1 MPKDRGVLVGR
12 TAEIAALDPFAGSQA
27 LLLLRGS
34 AGIGKTAVLRELGR
48 MWRDRGITVLA
59 VPVGDALG
67 WDLFC
72 AQPVI
77 DVIRQSYDELAGARA
92 LSALAAVDR
101 LCDEEC
107 CSSARSR
114 AVLFTELVR
123 LYAQL
128 RANGPVAVLVDDVHT
143 APNAVLAVA
152 AAYRAGCT
160 VVATCREDSTNEPAA
175 LSSLAD
181 RVLDLRPLAPTDID
195 LLLNQTARGTL
206 DEAVAPAVRAAL
218 GPLAGNAGTVLATF
232 DLLEQENR
240 LAEVLGHLCLG
251 DPTPETIAL
260 PPDHDLVGRVADAGE
275 IGDRLVS
282 LVARANRFTIDDLL
296 YFADAFGYDLSAC
309 GTVVDWFSSVGVLA
323 HDEEGVLTVPCKA
336 LVITLDRNRPAGE
349 AEQLHAVIA
358 THLLR
363 DGTAESQVLADHV
376 ALAGAALA
384 PDPSLVPML
393 DREAKRALRSC
404 PALAAR
410 WYRAALRHCPSG
422 SVDRDRLM
430 TTVLHLLVRVGDY
443 RYLGEVV
450 EEVVRGGV
458 EDRFRHELSASAA
471 LAAVHTGR
479 PVALEVYDALA
490 RDAHSRAPLEF
501 AARWF
506 RGRTPVR
513 ASDLVAAFAGFR
525 VDHLFGAEA
534 SREEAIACAGDQ
546 YDVGTLFK
554 LVLDAGY
561 GEPATGPLAIYGR
574 LVRNYINGA
583 WAEVVTD
590 ARRLELTGPW
600 HTALHHVSRLLAAEV
615 MSSFGDF
622 ERAQQWLGL
631 VGENG
636 PFPAMRAWVG
646 IGIAYRSGEWDAAME
661 QGWAV
666 YEQICHAAD
675 EGDNVGL
682 RWFLVRLAFLE
693 ERSGHAERLARLCA
707 EAKRW
712 HVRFGGSGLRAAEL
726 ILRGL
731 SEHDYAAATTAVELL
746 REQGNLAELMRACM
760 TVAFFCD
767 DPGPWYRE
775 ALEIS
780 GQIGEDWMGAHIK
793 ESMRKIGVA
802 PPRARTARD
811 DFSQTELEIIELVR
825 YGMTNRQIA
834 TSVRISEK
842 TVENYLTRLFART
855 GCRSRLDLATASIE
869 GRLVLAGRD
878 GE

>member
-1 MPKDRGVLVGR
+1 MPRDRRALVGR
-12 TAEIAALDPFAGSQA
+12 TAEIGELDAFAGARA
-27 LLLLRGS
+27 LVLLRGE
-34 AGIGKTAVLRELGR
+34 AGIGKTALVDELAR
-48 MWRDRGITVLA
+48 LWQERGVTVLA
-59 VPVGDALG
+59 VPAGSAPP
-67 WDLFC
+67 WDVFC
-72 AQPVI
+72 ARPAL
-77 DVIRQSYDELAGARA
+77 DLIRQSYDQLAGARA
-92 LSALAAVDR
+92 LNAFAAVDR
-101 LCDEEC
+101 LCQEEYGE
-107 CSSARSR
+107 SVRSR
-114 AVLFTELVR
+114 AALFAELVR
-123 LYAQL
+123 LYTQL
-128 RANGPVAVLVDDVHT
+128 RAGGPVAVLFDDVHT
-143 APNAVLAVA
+143 APDPVLAVA
-152 AAYRAGCT
+152 AAHRAGCT
-160 VVATCREDSTNEPAA
+160 VVATCRPDDGTTA
-175 LSSLAD
+175 LSGLAD
-181 RVLDLRPLAPTDID
+181 LVQELAPLGDQDVD
-195 LLLNQTARGTL
+195 LLVNQTACGPL

-218 GPLAGNAGTVLATF
+218 GPLAGNPGTVLATY
-232 DLLEQENR
+232 DLLKQERR
-240 LAEVLGHLCLG
+240 LAEVLGYLCVG

-260 PPDHDLVGRVADAGE
+260 PADHELVGQVAAAGE
-275 IGDRLVS
+275 IGDRLVA
-282 LVARANRFTIDDLL
+282 LVSRATRFTIDDLL

-363 DGTAESQVLADHV
+363 DGTAESPVLADHV

-490 RDAHSRAPLEF
+490 RDSHSRAPLEF

-561 GEPATGPLAIYGR
+561 GEPTSGPLAIYGR

-646 IGIAYRSGEWDAAME
+646 IGIAYRSGDWDTAME

-693 ERSGHAERLARLCA
+693 ERSEHAEPLARLCA

-712 HVRFGGSGLRAAEL
+712 HARFGGSGLRAAEL
-726 ILRGL
+726 ILRGQA
-731 SEHDYAAATTAVELL
+731 EHDYYAETTAVELL
-746 REQGNLAELMRACM
+746 REQGNLA
-760 TVAFFCD
+760 
-767 DPGPWYRE
+767 
-775 ALEIS
+775 
-780 GQIGEDWMGAHIK
+780 
-793 ESMRKIGVA
+793 
-802 PPRARTARD
+802 
-811 DFSQTELEIIELVR
+811 
-825 YGMTNRQIA
+825 
-834 TSVRISEK
+834 
-842 TVENYLTRLFART
+842 
-855 GCRSRLDLATASIE
+855 
-869 GRLVLAGRD
+869 
-878 GE
+878 

>member
-1 MPKDRGVLVGR
+1 MPRDRGVLVGR
-12 TAEIAALDPFAGSQA
+12 TAEIAALDAFAGSQA
-27 LLLLRGS
+27 LLLVRGRG
-34 AGIGKTAVLRELGR
+34 GIGKTAVLRELGR

-59 VPVGDALG
+59 VPVGNAPA

-92 LSALAAVDR
+92 LNALAAVDR

-107 CSSARSR
+107 CGSARSR
-114 AVLFTELVR
+114 AILFAELVR
-123 LYAQL
+123 LYGQL

-160 VVATCREDSTNEPAA
+160 VVASCREDGSDEPTA
-175 LSSLAD
+175 LSGLAD
-181 RVLDLRPLAPTDID
+181 WVLDLRPLAAPDVD

-218 GPLAGNAGTVLATF
+218 GPLAGNAGAVLATF
-232 DLLEQENR
+232 DLLAQEDR
-240 LAEVLGHLCLG
+240 LVDVLGHLCLRG
-251 DPTPETIAL
+251 SEAGAIAL
-260 PPDHDLVGRVADAGE
+260 PPGHELVERLTATGE
-275 IGDRLVS
+275 VGDRLFAVIGH
-282 LVARANRFTIDDLL
+282 ATRFTIDDLL
-296 YFADAFGYDLSAC
+296 FFADAFGYDLGTC
-309 GTVVDWFSSVGVLA
+309 GAVVDQLVSAGVLA
-323 HDEEGVLTVPCKA
+323 DDQDGVLSVPCEALRTA
-336 LVITLDRNRPAGE
+336 LVRRRAAGE
-349 AEQLHAVIA
+349 VEGLYATIAE
-358 THLLR
+358 HLLR
-363 DGTAESQVLADHV
+363 SGAAESSTLADYV

-384 PDPSLVPML
+384 VDHSLVPML
-393 DREAKRALRSC
+393 DREAKRVLRAD
-404 PALAAR
+404 PARAAR
-410 WYRAALRHCPSG
+410 RYRAALRHCPSG

-430 TTVLHLLVRVGDY
+430 TTVLHLLVRVGHY

-450 EEVVRGGV
+450 EEVVRAGV
-458 EDRFRHELSASAA
+458 EDRFRHELAAAAA
-471 LAAVHTGR
+471 LAAVHTGC
-479 PVALEVYDALA
+479 PVSCEVYDSLA
-490 RDAHSRAPLEF
+490 RDVHSRAPLEF

-513 ASDLVAAFAGFR
+513 TSDLAAAFGGFR
-525 VDHLFGAEA
+525 VDHLFGAETA
-534 SREEAIACAGDQ
+534 RAGAIELADDQ
-546 YDVGTLFK
+546 YDVGTMFK
-554 LVLDAGY
+554 LVLDFGY
-561 GEPATGPLAIYGR
+561 GEPEHGPLAIYGR
-574 LVRNYINGA
+574 LVRNYLDGL
-583 WAEVVTD
+583 WSEVLID
-590 ARRLELTGPW
+590 ARRLELTGPP
-600 HTALHHVSRLLAAEV
+600 HTTVHEVSRLLAAEV
-615 MSSFGDF
+615 MSTFGDF
-622 ERAQQWLGL
+622 ACASQWLGL
-631 VGENG
+631 AGEDG
-636 PFPAMRAWVG
+636 PFPAMRTWVG
-646 IGIAYRSGEWDAAME
+646 VGIAYRSGEWEAAME
-661 QGWAV
+661 QGWAA
-666 YEQICHAAD
+666 YEQISHAAD

-682 RWFLVRLAFLE
+682 RWYLVRLAFLE
-693 ERSGHAERLARLCA
+693 ERSGHAEQLARLCA

-712 HVRFGGSGLRAAEL
+712 HTRFGGSGLLAAEL

-767 DPGPWYRE
+767 EPGPWYRE

-780 GQIGEDWMGAHIK
+780 RQIGEGWMGAHIR

-802 PPRARTARD
+802 PPRVRAARD

-825 YGMTNRQIA
+825 HGMTNRQIA

-842 TVENYLTRLFART
+842 TVENYLTRLFAKT

-878 GE
+878 D